1 MIIELFSIELI
12 FFVDK
17 IPDEVASFSDFQD
30 NFFDKPCVSV
40 FVDNEWLRTYFDVID
55 ELFVNFAVQSDL
67 QIVGQG

>member
-17 IPDEVASFSDFQD
+17 IPDEIASFSDFQD

-40 FVDNEWLRTYFDVID
+40 YADNEWLRTDFDVID
-55 ELFVNFAVQSDL
+55 KFLVNFAV
-67 QIVGQG
+67 